1 MSRATTVAV
10 HPRERLLDAMAD
22 AVRDAGLPGATVAEV
37 VRRARTSR
45 RTFYEHFGD
54 RETCFLALFDAYSER
69 LLETIAHAAVG
80 GDPWEERV
88 DRAMAAY
95 LDAVAQ
101 DPELTAVLL
110 RETPA
115 LGPEGTRRVHAMGEH
130 WAQVLSRLVAEASG
144 DADGPRPLSPEAA
157 IVITGGFRDLVLV
170 ALEAGR
176 DPRELRPIGTD
187 LIRRITAR

>member
-1 MSRATTVAV
+1 VSHRD
-10 HPRERLLDAMAD
+10 RLLEAMAD
-22 AVRDAGLPGATVAEV
+22 AVRDVGLPGATVAEV

-45 RTFYEHFGD
+45 RTFYEHFVD

-69 LLETIAHAAVG
+69 LLETIAQAAAEAR
-80 GDPWEERV
+80 DARWEERV

-95 LDAVAQ
+95 LAAVAH

-115 LGPEGTRRVHAMGEH
+115 LGPDGARRAQAMGEH
-130 WAQVLSRLVAEASG
+130 WAEVLSRLVAEAS
-144 DADGPRPLSPEAA
+144 DDPDGPRPLSTEAA
-157 IVITGGFRDLVLV
+157 IVITGGFRDLALV
-170 ALEAGR
+170 TLEAGR
-176 DPRELRPIGTD
+176 DPRELRQVGTD